1 MLQLDQD
8 LPARD
13 GFPLAATVFAPD
25 GAPRAVVQI
34 NSATGAPRQ
43 YYRRFAAWLVG
54 QGFEVV
60 TFDYRGVGGS
70 LRGDI
75 RAAAGHVRD
84 WGELDAAGV
93 LDGIT
98 ARHPGLPVFVVG
110 HSIGGQLVGL
120 CDNASS
126 YAAFVGVAAQ
136 SGYWRLWDE
145 PRREQLRR
153 NLFELEPQL
162 IGEHGYLPGSRLGM
176 ADLPAG
182 IARSWNHWRRSPDY
196 VVDDEGR
203 PLREHFHAFAA
214 PMTFLRFPDDPTAPA
229 ATVQALMGFYA
240 NAPRREVVI
249 DPATEGLE
257 EIGHFGFFREGCAR
271 LWPRVTEAF
280 RCSPVGG
287 AVGKAD

>member
-8 LPARD
+8 VPARD
-13 GFPLAATVFAPD
+13 GVPLAATVFTPD
-25 GAPRAVVQI
+25 AAPRAVVQI

-43 YYRRFAAWLVG
+43 YYRRFAAWLAG

-75 RAAAGHVRD
+75 REARGHVRD
-84 WGELDAAGV
+84 WGEQDAAGV
-93 LDGIT
+93 LDWIT
-98 ARHPGLPVFVVG
+98 ASRHGLPVDVIG

-120 CDNASS
+120 CDNATA
-126 YAAFVGVAAQ
+126 YAAIVGVAAQ
-136 SGYWRLWDE
+136 SGYWKLWDE

-153 NLFELEPQL
+153 NLFEIEPAL
-162 IGEHGYLPGSRLGM
+162 IAEHGYLPGSRLGM

-182 IARSWNHWRRSPDY
+182 IALSWNHWRRCPDY

-203 PLREHFHAFAA
+203 ALREHFHAVRA

-229 ATVQALMGFYA
+229 SCVQALMDFYA
-240 NAPRREVVI
+240 HAPKREVVI
-249 DPATEGLE
+249 DPAAEGLD
-257 EIGHFGFFREGCAR
+257 EIGHFGFFREGCAK
-271 LWPRVTEAF
+271 LWPRVTEAMQYT
-280 RCSPVGG
+280 P
-287 AVGKAD
+287 